1 MIKLF
6 ATKIDYKIPQEL
18 KQYVIAIIQGE
29 SEATIDV
36 IYPVFPTGFPLVI
49 NIYNDIPTLHI
60 NNQIIYPK
68 SRLQIA
74 GQIYNADVNIEVKGI
89 FGQIGLVLYPSAPYY
104 LFHKMGDSFLNR
116 WCNLENCSPLS
127 LKNIHNDL
135 SDCQTPLDRVSILLE
150 FVKLLHSNR
159 LPEIEWLDKTLHKVY
174 SLGGKISQENL
185 AEKAEISLRHFRRK
199 FKEIIGVSPKY
210 FCKVIQLNT
219 VFEMLSAND
228 TEKLHHLALDC
239 GYYDQAHFINDF
251 KKLIG
256 NSPVNFLNGEHSYV
270 KTYLGRSGV

>member
-1 MIKLF
+1 MIKSF
-6 ATKIDYKIPQEL
+6 ATKLDYKIPQEL
-18 KQYVIAIIQGE
+18 QQYVIAIIHGE
-29 SEATIDV
+29 SEDTIDV

-60 NNQIIYPK
+60 NNQVIHPN

-74 GQIYNADVNIEVKGI
+74 GQIYNTEVNIEIKGT

-116 WCNLENCSPLS
+116 WCNLESSSPLS
-127 LKNIHNDL
+127 IKNLSNDL
-135 SDCQTPLDRVSILLE
+135 SNCQTPLDRVSILLE

-159 LPEIEWLDKTLHKVY
+159 LPEIEWLDKTLHKIY

-199 FKEIIGVSPKY
+199 FKDVIGVSPKY

-256 NSPVNFLNGEHSYV
+256 KSPVNFLTGEHSYV